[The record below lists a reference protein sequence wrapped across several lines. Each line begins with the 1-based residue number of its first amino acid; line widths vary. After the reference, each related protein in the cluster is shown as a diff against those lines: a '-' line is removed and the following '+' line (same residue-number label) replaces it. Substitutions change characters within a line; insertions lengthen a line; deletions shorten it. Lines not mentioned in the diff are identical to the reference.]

1 MLMFKKAL
9 MMIIFAMVAW
19 VLLINTAMANTGNSE
34 TLTSLSDLQWEY
46 RVVLIQVE
54 SFDKGNDMVSVLKY
68 SAAELDDRDIIWFVV
83 ANQQVLSNVTDTSAI
98 SSEFK
103 TSVIDTL
110 KVNSAS
116 IVLIGKDGGIKYR
129 SPHIDLSVIFN
140 RIDQV
145 PMRRLEMSN

>member
-19 VLLINTAMANTGNSE
+19 VLLTNTAMANTGNSE

-54 SFDKGNDMVSVLKY
+54 GFDKGSDMASVLKH
-68 SAAELDDRDIIWFVV
+68 SAAELDDRNIIWFVV
-83 ANQQVLSNVTDTSAI
+83 ANQQVLSNLADASVI
-98 SSEFK
+98 SSEFNA
-103 TSVIDTL
+103 SVIDVL
-110 KVNSAS
+110 KANNTN

-140 RIDQV
+140 RIDQM